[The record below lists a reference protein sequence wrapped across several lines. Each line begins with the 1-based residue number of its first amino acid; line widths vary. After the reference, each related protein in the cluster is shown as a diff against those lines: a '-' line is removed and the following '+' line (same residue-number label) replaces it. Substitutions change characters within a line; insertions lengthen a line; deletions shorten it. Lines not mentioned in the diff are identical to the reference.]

1 MPTFTLQAEDAHNA
15 MEEATSKMNKAKRD
29 AALAAQLWQPE
40 NLKGGNLKQYQL
52 EGLRWLTTLYEN
64 GLSGILADE
73 MGLGKTIQ
81 VISLIAYLKTKKVK
95 GPFIVAAP
103 LATLPNW
110 MNEFRKVSHGIHQS
124 PVTTPQSPPINN
136 SLSTTHCSQSLSSPL
151 DFFLHHFTSSQLSSV
166 AAVRRGLA

>member
-1 MPTFTLQAEDAHNA
+1 LPTFTLQAEDAHNA

-110 MNEFRKVSHGIHQS
+110 MNEFRKVSHGIRQSPVTSHQS
-124 PVTTPQSPPINN
+124 PVTSRHQSPVTSHQSPVTSHQSPI
-136 SLSTTHCSQSLSSPL
+136 TTN
-151 DFFLHHFTSSQLSSV
+151 
-166 AAVRRGLA
+166 